1 MEAHREWPASGYG
14 NLLALKPME
23 ENVES
28 SSMQAKRILVVDD
41 EVSLRTLVRA
51 NLEVDGFEVSEAV
64 DGIEAMEML
73 KELMPDLIL
82 LDIMMPGKDGI
93 EVLEDLAADE
103 SLKGIPVILL
113 TAKGEQEDLEKGAM
127 LGARGHITKPFDP
140 EQMVRTVKAAL
151 GIIWR

>member
-1 MEAHREWPASGYG
+1 MESEVD
-14 NLLALKPME
+14 KP
-23 ENVES
+23 
-28 SSMQAKRILVVDD
+28 KHILIVDD
-41 EVSLRTLVRA
+41 ERSLRALVRA

-64 DGIEAMEML
+64 DGVEAMKML
-73 KELMPDLIL
+73 EELRPDLVL

-93 EVLEDLAADE
+93 EVLEDLAADKE
-103 SLKGIPVILL
+103 LSMIPVILL
-113 TAKGEQEDLEKGAM
+113 TAKGEQEDLEKGAA

>member
-1 MEAHREWPASGYG
+1 M
-14 NLLALKPME
+14 
-23 ENVES
+23 ES
-28 SSMQAKRILVVDD
+28 SSIGSKRILIVDD
-41 EVSLRTLVRA
+41 EASLRTLVRA

-64 DGIEAMEML
+64 DGIEAMRML
-73 KELMPDLIL
+73 AESRPDLIL

-103 SLKGIPVILL
+103 KLKGIPVILL
-113 TAKGEQEDLEKGAM
+113 TAKGEQDDLEKGAA

-151 GIIWR
+151 GMIRR